1 MDFGDMLKEMKAH
14 PEKKF
19 ARRGWNGKGIY
30 IQLQVP
36 DEHSKM
42 TLPYIYMVTSKL
54 ESDNPYAPKG
64 IVPWLASQTDM
75 LALDWIEV
83 GSAPSGDPRP
93 SYPLCDEVRSTLEVN
108 SDLAVDCMK
117 DKTFRFR
124 SLGPRVYFTEMDA
137 ESIIKFLKMCTGKE
151 PTPDY
156 QLDPMKKSVCA
167 HTMKEL
173 QDYKYDNQPNPKKDN
188 SVHNPAHYCGDRKY
202 QPWDVITD
210 WDLDF
215 LLGNAVKYIARAGRK
230 QQAGMTMKQSEEQDL
245 TKAIEYLQKRLE
257 VVRGSDDNRSGA

>member
-1 MDFGDMLKEMKAH
+1 MLKEMKAH

-36 DEHSKM
+36 DKYSMM
-42 TLPYIYMVTSKL
+42 TLPYIYMVTDNLK
-54 ESDNPYAPKG
+54 SDNPDAPRG
-64 IVPWLASQTDM
+64 RVPWLASQTDM
-75 LALDWIEV
+75 LSDDWVEV

-108 SDLAVDCMK
+108 SDLAIDCMK
-117 DKTFRFR
+117 DKTFRVR

-151 PTPDY
+151 PIPDY

-167 HTMKEL
+167 HTMKEI
-173 QDYKYDNQPNPKKDN
+173 QDYKFDNQPNPKKYDA
-188 SVHNPAHYCGDRKY
+188 VKNPAHYCAGRKIE
-202 QPWDVITD
+202 PWDVMID
-210 WDLDF
+210 WDLKSPVDH
-215 LLGNAVKYIARAGRK
+215 AIKYIARAGRK
-230 QQAGMTMKQSEEQDL
+230 QQPGMTMKQSEEQDL
-245 TKAIEYLQKRLE
+245 MKAINCLQKRLE
-257 VVRGSDDNRSGA
+257 VLRGSDDNRGGA

>member
-19 ARRGWNGKGIY
+19 SRKGWNGKNMY

-42 TLPYIYMVTSKL
+42 SLPYIYMKTAQGDL
-54 ESDNPYAPKG
+54 
-64 IVPWLASQTDM
+64 VPWLASQTDI
-75 LALDWIEV
+75 LTDDDWV
-83 GSAPSGDPRP
+83 
-93 SYPLCDEVRSTLEVN
+93 EVRSTPFGLNKIEPHVC
-108 SDLAVDCMK
+108 DITPGEYIKMHGFDWQK
-117 DKTFRFR
+117 D
-124 SLGPRVYFTEMDA
+124 PRERGC
-137 ESIIKFLKMCTGKE
+137 L
-151 PTPDY
+151 
-156 QLDPMKKSVCA
+156 CA
-167 HTMKEL
+167 TKKEL
-173 QDYKYDNQPNPKKDN
+173 QDYKFDNQPNPKKDD

-230 QQAGMTMKQSEEQDL
+230 QQAGMTMKQSEEQDIM
-245 TKAIEYLQKRLE
+245 KAIEYLQKRLDIM
-257 VVRGSDDNRSGA
+257 RTIRDFDDN

>member
-19 ARRGWNGKGIY
+19 ARKGWNGKGIY

-54 ESDNPYAPKG
+54 ESDNPDAPRG
-64 IVPWLASQTDM
+64 RVPWLASQTDM
-75 LALDWIEV
+75 LCDDWVEIRTIPFGSIEINPPV
-83 GSAPSGDPRP
+83 
-93 SYPLCDEVRSTLEVN
+93 C
-108 SDLAVDCMK
+108 
-117 DKTFRFR
+117 
-124 SLGPRVYFTEMDA
+124 
-137 ESIIKFLKMCTGKE
+137 SITANECREKPKF
-151 PTPDY
+151 
-156 QLDPMKKSVCA
+156 
-167 HTMKEL
+167 
-173 QDYKYDNQPNPKKDN
+173 DNQPNPKKDGA
-188 SVHNPAHYCGDRKY
+188 VHNPAHYCGDRKY

-230 QQAGMTMKQSEEQDL
+230 QQAGMTMKQSEEQDIM
-245 TKAIEYLQKRLE
+245 KAIEYLQKRLNIM
-257 VVRGSDDNRSGA
+257 RTIRDFDDN

>member
-30 IQLQVP
+30 IQLQIP
-36 DEHSKM
+36 DKHSAN
-42 TLPYIYMVTSKL
+42 TLPYIYMVTDKL
-54 ESDNPYAPKG
+54 ISDNPDAPRG
-64 IVPWLASQTDM
+64 RVPWLASQTDI
-75 LALDWIEV
+75 LTDDDWVEV

-117 DKTFRFR
+117 DKTFRIR

-137 ESIIKFLKMCTGKE
+137 EGIIKFLKMCTGKE
-151 PTPDY
+151 PMPDY
-156 QLDPMKKSVCA
+156 QLDPMKKYVCA
-167 HTMKEL
+167 RTMKEF
-173 QDYKYDNQPNPKKDN
+173 QDYKFDNQPNPRKEDG
-188 SVHNPAHYCGDRKY
+188 VHNPAHYCGGRKY

-210 WDLDF
+210 WGLDF
-215 LLGNAVKYIARAGRK
+215 LLGNALKYIARAGHK

-245 TKAIEYLQKRLE
+245 LKAIEYLQKRLE
-257 VVRGSDDNRSGA
+257 VLRGSDDD